1 MSAHYFT
8 PADMAQPRKRL
19 PARARKL
26 QIVRSAVSVFARS
39 NYRAAKVA
47 DIAAEAEISEAAI
60 YKYFPSKK
68 SVFLE
73 ALRHMSDRVIILW
86 QQEVENEEDAVKAIE
101 RMAITYYRRMMKHPQ
116 ELKVQ
121 FQAISEVDDRDIAR
135 QLRQDHRNY
144 RRFIEEVIKKGIRQG
159 SVRKDLDV
167 PTTGF
172 LLDGVGI
179 LMNMMKLLSFHREL
193 TEKSLRKMM
202 DMLIHSIR
210 RI

>member
-1 MSAHYFT
+1 
-8 PADMAQPRKRL
+8 
-19 PARARKL
+19 
-26 QIVRSAVSVFARS
+26 
-39 NYRAAKVA
+39 
-47 DIAAEAEISEAAI
+47 
-60 YKYFPSKK
+60 
-68 SVFLE
+68 
-73 ALRHMSDRVIILW
+73 MSDRVIILW